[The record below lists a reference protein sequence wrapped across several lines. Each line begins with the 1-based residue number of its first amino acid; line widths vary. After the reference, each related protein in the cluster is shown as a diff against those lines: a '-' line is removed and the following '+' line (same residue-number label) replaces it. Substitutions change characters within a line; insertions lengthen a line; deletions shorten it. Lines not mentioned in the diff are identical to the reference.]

1 MRAAEEPSPSAL
13 ALEYHLILTHPSL
26 HLVTVQISAGNV
38 SGEFI
43 DFVMP
48 AWAPGRYAIYD
59 FAKNVQEFEAKGASG
74 SRCHGAVS
82 TSRPG
87 EWRSGKPGERKGA
100 LPRFRQRPQ
109 RLLFPV

>member
-74 SRCHGAVS
+74 QPLPWSS
-82 TSRPG
+82 LDKQT
-87 EWRSGKPGERKGA
+87 WRVDVRQAGSSKGA